1 MSSPNK
7 PFKPPTSPPPPINWA
22 TKPKQATATLTTDG
36 RQLAILIDLEQLA
49 DLEFEQAGLCL
60 FKRAP
65 DHPSGPSV
73 PVQQELKVDLDPFKE
88 AFQGGSNGIPSHLSS
103 HLSRSSEDLSSTLS
117 DLSVTATPSQSKISP
132 SKLTPTPSPTKKR
145 KKYYVVTVGKC
156 AGVFCDDWYVNSHLF
171 EIFVHSKIWLLIYYR
186 DNVKPLVDFVSGAR
200 YQSYPT
206 RDDAVAAYRN
216 GKINGLARIIRDP
229 GDDEIY
235 GPMFY
240 AIQ

>member
-1 MSSPNK
+1 M
-7 PFKPPTSPPPPINWA
+7 
-22 TKPKQATATLTTDG
+22 
-36 RQLAILIDLEQLA
+36 
-49 DLEFEQAGLCL
+49 
-60 FKRAP
+60 
-65 DHPSGPSV
+65 
-73 PVQQELKVDLDPFKE
+73 
-88 AFQGGSNGIPSHLSS
+88 
-103 HLSRSSEDLSSTLS
+103 
-117 DLSVTATPSQSKISP
+117 
-132 SKLTPTPSPTKKR
+132 
-145 KKYYVVTVGKC
+145 
-156 AGVFCDDWYVNSHLF
+156 
-171 EIFVHSKIWLLIYYR
+171 IYYR